1 MTQRQPE
8 NRQDKRV
15 FPRMEA
21 ECPVLY
27 RTNEQERWCVGVL
40 HDFSATGILMTCN
53 RVLPVGTPISL
64 RLERGRNKS
73 LPALSGTGS
82 VIRSDKLSTTKYEIA
97 CKLTHIDPPGKTA
110 SPASDSPL

>member
-1 MTQRQPE
+1 MTQHQPE
-8 NRQDKRV
+8 KRQDKRV

-27 RTNEQERWCVGVL
+27 RTNERERWCVGVL
-40 HDFSATGILMTCN
+40 QDFSATGVFMTCS
-53 RVLPVGTPISL
+53 RALPVGTPISL

-82 VIRSDKLSTTKYEIA
+82 VIRNDKISATKYGIA
-97 CKLTHIDPPGKTA
+97 CKMTHIDPPGKTA
-110 SPASDSPL
+110 PPASDSPL